1 MILEFHD
8 TYKGERTAIPIERID
23 SKIERDPSAN
33 HKVEEH
39 PADIEEESL
48 SSSHQAIEAIG
59 DLDVEASVDMESS
72 NMLPLKEEIQDEKPF
87 VHDISVQESKRE
99 ADEKTAVV
107 HEIDL
112 TIAEPILESKPEPIE
127 FIIDLTQDMLPLVPE
142 PILSI
147 KVKKESKP
155 KQKKVTPLH
164 VDLASEFKDTSEDFT
179 SWLSRLSSNT
189 EEPVLDSDQ
198 GENIVPARDV
208 QDRSEELV
216 TADPKESQGQ
226 ESDLDRADVI
236 DKKDLTSQGQVENSP
251 ILIDP
256 LDPNLEDDEGVEK
269 PHTIALEPK
278 IQISKDDELINALAD
293 PFLTNQKQ
301 QKNKRIHVHFSEELS
316 AMDFISETMAIL
328 LVKQG
333 NTDKAK
339 EMYVKLIGKFPEK
352 STYFASQ
359 IEKINQ

>member
-8 TYKGERTAIPIERID
+8 TYKGERSAIPIERID
-23 SKIERDPSAN
+23 SKIEMDSSAK
-33 HKVEEH
+33 HKVDEH

-48 SSSHQAIEAIG
+48 SSSHPAIADFG
-59 DLDVEASVDMESS
+59 DRDVEVSVDMESS
-72 NMLPLKEEIQDEKPF
+72 NMLHLKEEIQDEKPF
-87 VHDISVQESKRE
+87 VHDISLKESKGE
-99 ADEKTAVV
+99 VDEMTAVL
-107 HEIDL
+107 HEINL
-112 TIAEPILESKPEPIE
+112 KIADPILESKPEPRE

-164 VDLASEFKDTSEDFT
+164 MDLVSEFKDTSEDFT

-198 GENIVPARDV
+198 GENIMPARNV
-208 QDRSEELV
+208 QERSKELV
-216 TADPKESQGQ
+216 TADTKENQ
-226 ESDLDRADVI
+226 D
-236 DKKDLTSQGQVENSP
+236 QVKNSP

-256 LDPNLEDDEGVEK
+256 LDPNLEDGEGVKK
-269 PHTIALEPK
+269 PHTIPLEPK
-278 IQISKDDELINALAD
+278 IQISKDDELISALAD

-333 NTDKAK
+333 NIDKAK

-352 STYFASQ
+352 SIYFASQ